1 MRQKRYS
8 VTFSII
14 GFWLFLIPIS
24 ISVGFGILIYTQ
36 LSKTGCQ
43 DWVFVI
49 SLAVYILFITLVFC
63 LLDMFRRKIMIDEPV
78 KKILLATQ
86 RIAMGDFDID
96 ILPAHIYNN
105 YDEYDIIIDNLNKMA
120 KELAKSE
127 ILKSEFVSNVSHEL
141 KTPLSIIQNYAK
153 ALQTEKLDEDTKQ
166 KYLQTLINTSQK
178 LSTLITNILKLN
190 KLENQVINP
199 KRTNVDLGE
208 LLSESILQFEQI
220 IEDKHID
227 LKCQIDNINYYCES
241 TYFEIIFNN
250 LISNAIKFTDL
261 NGKVSISLTTNDNN
275 IIFIVKDSGCGMSEE
290 VGKHIFEKF
299 YQGETSHTGEGN
311 GLGLALVKR
320 VIDILGGEISVSSEI
335 DKGSTFVVKIKRDV
349 NGTI

>member
-1 MRQKRYS
+1 M
-8 VTFSII
+8 
-14 GFWLFLIPIS
+14 
-24 ISVGFGILIYTQ
+24 
-36 LSKTGCQ
+36 
-43 DWVFVI
+43 
-49 SLAVYILFITLVFC
+49 
-63 LLDMFRRKIMIDEPV
+63 
-78 KKILLATQ
+78 
-86 RIAMGDFDID
+86 
-96 ILPAHIYNN
+96 
-105 YDEYDIIIDNLNKMA
+105 
-120 KELAKSE
+120 
-127 ILKSEFVSNVSHEL
+127 
-141 KTPLSIIQNYAK
+141 
-153 ALQTEKLDEDTKQ
+153 DEDTKQ

-199 KRTNVDLGE
+199 KRTNDLGE